1 MDELQRAYEV
11 DALRLPNLNPWTV
24 VHTVPPVVD
33 PAQTDPCD
41 HHRQHVVLVA
51 VGDTRTLP
59 CEMTCGFCCE
69 LLDESP
75 RAVLHS

>member
-11 DALRLPNLNPWTV
+11 DALRLPSSNPWTV

-41 HHRQHVVLVA
+41 HHRQHAVLMA
-51 VGDTRTLP
+51 AGDTRTLP
-59 CEMTCGFCCE
+59 CEMTRGFCCE

-75 RAVLHS
+75 RAVPHS